1 MNVTR
6 LLSVISGA
14 LFALA
19 LFVIPAHASDNDQ
32 MTYLT
37 FQQPVRIPGHTLAPG
52 TYGFQEFDV
61 GVGPAPNRI
70 LVTNRDTGQEV
81 AVLLTMGARRLDP
94 SDETIV
100 TFAPGS
106 QGRPPAL
113 VEWFFPGQID
123 GHRFLYSAKAEKRIE
138 HSRQII
144 LQANTRG
151 DEVVAS
157 LSGRPS

>member
-1 MNVTR
+1 MNAKR

-14 LFALA
+14 IFVLA
-19 LFVIPAHASDNDQ
+19 LFAVPAHAGQKDQ

-52 TYGFQEFDV
+52 SYCFQEFDV
-61 GVGPAPNRI
+61 GAGPAPNRI
-70 LVTNRDTGQEV
+70 LVTNRSTGQAV
-81 AVLLTMGARRLDP
+81 AILLTIGATRA
-94 SDETIV
+94 ETSNATIL
-100 TFAPGS
+100 TFAPDS

-113 VEWFFPGQID
+113 VEWFSPGELD
-123 GHRFLYSAKAEKRIE
+123 GHRFLYSEKAEKRIE
-138 HSRQII
+138 QSQQVI
-144 LQANTRG
+144 LQANTNS